1 MGKTKI
7 KLDKQHFTKEVT
19 TAFLKDHAIACKTM
33 NLEDFV
39 ELFNKYDLSFV
50 EDFNDIF
57 ETIKEITG
65 RWYKPDLQTE
75 LIGGIEQFDSKCIFC
90 EFGKKVNVYKW
101 TYYHKQAPVKFETF
115 VSRIGFTFNIKD
127 NQLIEYGV
135 CNAFLDKDDMNRLDS
150 SE

>member
-75 LIGGIEQFDSKCIFC
+75 LIAIEQFDSKCIYC
-90 EFGKKVNVYKW
+90 EFGKKITVYRW
-101 TYYHKQAPVKFETF
+101 VYYHKLNPDIFERF
-115 VSRIGFTFNIKD
+115 VSMIGFYFDIKE

-135 CNAFLDKDDMNRLDS
+135 CNAFLDKDDINRLDS
-150 SE
+150 SK